1 MTASDETIQ
10 ALVSRFVSLQR
21 GDLYAEAERA
31 YRGALAVDDNYT
43 LAQTGFA
50 ATLQESR
57 KRDVILA
64 KINISMGSGR
74 KPQVTT
80 VSIQGTIAERRRQE
94 AQDVIDAFQA
104 AADRAPNDGLA
115 ASQLY
120 FEKRHACDWAGL
132 CEIEIRTDA
141 LTATVVDRGTTPG
154 EHAFIHT
161 ARVEDTAKT
170 TKATSAGASS
180 RRPINSS
187 ISKSF
192 RTKPRRRGSKAMES
206 TFLST

>member
-10 ALVSRFVSLQR
+10 ASLIRSVSLQR
-21 GDLYAEAERA
+21 GDSCAEVERA
-31 YRGALAVDDNYT
+31 VDEN
-43 LAQTGFA
+43 LAQTGLA
-50 ATLQESR
+50 ATLQKSR

-80 VSIQGTIAERRRQE
+80 VSTQGTIAERRRQE

-104 AADRAPNDGLA
+104 ASDQAPNDGLA

-132 CEIEIRTDA
+132 
-141 LTATVVDRGTTPG
+141 
-154 EHAFIHT
+154 
-161 ARVEDTAKT
+161 AR
-170 TKATSAGASS
+170 
-180 RRPINSS
+180 
-187 ISKSF
+187 SKCV
-192 RTKPRRRGSKAMES
+192 RMP
-206 TFLST
+206 

>member
-1 MTASDETIQ
+1 MAQEKAHASDETIQ
-10 ALVSRFVSLQR
+10 ALLTRSVSLQR
-21 GDLYAEAERA
+21 ADSCAEVERA
-31 YRGALAVDDNYT
+31 YRGALAVDENYA
-43 LAQTGFA
+43 LAQTGLA
-50 ATLQESR
+50 ATLQKSR

-80 VSIQGTIAERRRQE
+80 VSTQGTIAERRRQE

-132 CEIEIRTDA
+132 REIEMRKDA
-141 LTATVVDRGTTPG
+141 LTAMAVDRGTAPG
-154 EHAFIHT
+154 EHAFIHI
-161 ARVEDTAKT
+161 ARVEDMAKT
-170 TKATSAGASS
+170 T
-180 RRPINSS
+180 
-187 ISKSF
+187 
-192 RTKPRRRGSKAMES
+192 KAMES